1 MLEKGPPLTRE
12 NCRVIRCRQEDKP
25 CATNRLPI
33 GFRDVHLQKQ
43 SRFYR
48 RRVLETR
55 PTQTSQD
62 VRSALISG
70 ISSADDVVRSQ
81 VTGSKSLALNLKIG
95 TWVIRDDDLP
105 LFRALSPTGAAIAL
119 TLAHRNA
126 LVETLRRMLASSR
139 TTSRPSA
146 RNMDKPARRPNPP
159 ANLTGESDAWH
170 GLRFSGPCLDPVR
183 LNRLER
189 VRHPDLQFLIY

>member
-1 MLEKGPPLTRE
+1 MSTFKSKVDFIAAVSSKL
-12 NCRVIRCRQEDKP
+12 D
-25 CATNRLPI
+25 
-33 GFRDVHLQKQ
+33 
-43 SRFYR
+43 
-48 RRVLETR
+48 

-70 ISSADDVVRSQ
+70 ISSADNVVRSQ
-81 VTGSKSLALNLKIG
+81 VTGSKSLTLNLKIG

-105 LFRALSPTGAAIAL
+105 LFRALSTTGTAITL
-119 TLAHRNA
+119 TLAHKTPWLKRYI
-126 LVETLRRMLASSR
+126 ECCASSR

>member
-1 MLEKGPPLTRE
+1 MILGPPAVGPTCGDDFSSRSNACPARQTCDSGQFPGGYHRPRGAGRVRKSLSRPPRRDCSLLREWTCNAKPYLCFGVMLEKGPPLTRE

-70 ISSADDVVRSQ
+70 ISSADDVLRSQ

-105 LFRALSPTGAAIAL
+105 LFRALSK
-119 TLAHRNA
+119 R
-126 LVETLRRMLASSR
+126 
-139 TTSRPSA
+139 
-146 RNMDKPARRPNPP
+146 
-159 ANLTGESDAWH
+159 
-170 GLRFSGPCLDPVR
+170 
-183 LNRLER
+183 
-189 VRHPDLQFLIY
+189 